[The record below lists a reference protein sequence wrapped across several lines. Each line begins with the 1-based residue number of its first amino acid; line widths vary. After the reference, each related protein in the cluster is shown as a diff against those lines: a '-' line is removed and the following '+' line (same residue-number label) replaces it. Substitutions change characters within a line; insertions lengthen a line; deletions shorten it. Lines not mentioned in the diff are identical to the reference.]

1 MKTLKILFF
10 LLLLLIISRIGFTQN
25 KPRVMIIFA
34 HPDEGEIYTGGITA
48 LYTQMGCEVK
58 FLSLTN
64 GDAGHYSMEPAKLAK
79 LRYEEAMSS
88 KKILKLTDYEVL
100 NIHDQHLENTKE
112 NQSKVIQI
120 IKKFKPDIV
129 FSYYP
134 AIGGHTDNMTAGYI
148 VRDAFRD
155 LNMDKLPVCFYI
167 RDYYTIKFSYMPDF
181 AVPIDTVWDIKLAA
195 CATMKTQVA
204 DAIPH
209 ALGILEEVRSDP
221 EKLKQVLYENT
232 YPFSKVT
239 PDIMVVLKKWVGNKV
254 ASTTK
259 YAEAFSV
266 AEFGRQ
272 VDDEELAQLLPN
284 LGYRFNL
291 MGGTDWMD
299 TGIDVKVGDTLK
311 FSSTGMIVWK
321 KDGYK
326 KCGPNGNDL
335 YHRLGHR
342 PLLGVSVGALIG
354 RIGLDSNKSFFIG
367 KEKEAVAFESGRL
380 FVGIND
386 DNTTDNEGEFR
397 IWVKKKTGFK

>member
-1 MKTLKILFF
+1 MKSSKILLF
-10 LLLLLIISRIGFTQN
+10 LLLLCQIGFTQS
-25 KPRVMIIFA
+25 KPRVMVIFA

-58 FLSLTN
+58 FVSLTN

-79 LRYEEAMSS
+79 LRYAEAMDS
-88 KKILKLTDYEVL
+88 KKILKLADYEVL

-112 NQSKVIQI
+112 NQSKVIEI
-120 IKKFKPDIV
+120 IKQFKPDIV

-134 AIGGHTDNMTAGYI
+134 AQGGHPDNMTAGYI
-148 VRDAFRD
+148 VRDAFPN
-155 LNMDKLPVCFYI
+155 LKMDKLPVCFYI
-167 RDYYTIKFSYMPDF
+167 RDFHTISFSYMPDF
-181 AVPIDTVWDIKLAA
+181 AVPIDSVWDIKLAA
-195 CATMKTQVA
+195 CAAMKTQVA

-221 EKLKQVLYENT
+221 EKQKQLIYDNT
-232 YPFSKVT
+232 YPFSNVT
-239 PDIMVVLKKWVGNKV
+239 PDTRTVLRKWVGDKV

-272 VDDEELAQLLPN
+272 VNEEELAQLLPN
-284 LGYRFNL
+284 LGNRIIL
-291 MGGTDWMD
+291 KGKVDWMD
-299 TGIDVKVGDTLK
+299 TGIDVGVGDTLK

-326 KCGPNGNDL
+326 ECGPNGDYL
-335 YHRLGHR
+335 YDRGGHR
-342 PLLGVSVGALIG
+342 PLSGVGAGALIG
-354 RIGLDSNKSFFIG
+354 RIGLDSAKSFFIG
-367 KEKEAVAFESGRL
+367 KEKEALAFENGRL

-386 DNTTDNEGEFR
+386 DNTSDNDGEFR
-397 IWVKKKTGFK
+397 IWVKNEKKTVFK